1 MSGQGVATAGK
12 GFTLFISNED
22 TDDIIKIDSGLENTR
37 GFRSIDWC
45 CYWNMKTWKKK
56 KAHFLVLS

>member
-1 MSGQGVATAGK
+1 MSEQWVATAGK

-37 GFRSIDWC
+37 WFRSIDWC
-45 CYWNMKTWKKK
+45 CYWNMKT
-56 KAHFLVLS
+56 

>member
-1 MSGQGVATAGK
+1 MSGQWVATAGK

-22 TDDIIKIDSGLENTR
+22 TDDIIKIDSDLGNTR